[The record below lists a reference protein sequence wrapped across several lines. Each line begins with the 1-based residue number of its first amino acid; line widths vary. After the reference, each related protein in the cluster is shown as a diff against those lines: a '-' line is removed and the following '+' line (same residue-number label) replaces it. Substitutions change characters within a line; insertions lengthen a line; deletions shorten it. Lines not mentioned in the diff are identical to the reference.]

1 MLCQLSMYQYSRQYT
16 VSHVI
21 VLPTGIIGA
30 NVDMGAHCPCN
41 PRFQGVKSSYIL
53 FVICIVYCRY
63 QYRRQSILG

>member
-30 NVDMGAHCPCN
+30 NVDMGAHCPA
-41 PRFQGVKSSYIL
+41 L
-53 FVICIVYCRY
+53 
-63 QYRRQSILG
+63 